1 MSQLSPVLSYTPMLH
16 SRLYHS
22 TPSYPQQNFPA
33 AQGTLDGHP
42 SYDRPLIAQFCA
54 NDPAVFLASAKLIAP
69 YVDAVD
75 LNLGCP
81 QGIAR
86 KGHYGSFLQDEW
98 ELIHNLISALH
109 NSTNL
114 SIPVTAKIR
123 IFDDKQRTL
132 DYARMVLSAGAS
144 FLAVHGRT
152 RDQKGHNTGLADWET
167 IRYLRTHLP
176 PETVIF
182 ANGNVLW
189 PGDADRCLT
198 ATGADGVMSAEGC
211 LHNPTGIF
219 LSPQSH
225 PPEVLFPRVD
235 KVAREYLDIL
245 RTLVLP
251 YIDLHLQGTKVGIK
265 TPVVEPNLTNVKSHL
280 FKLFHALLPRY
291 PEVRRSLSMAKPVHP
306 RNEQAIDPLRD
317 FVAVV
322 DAVEGIIEQHLQ
334 NNPEDQFIA
343 PSTPPSTM
351 INRGDWWVP
360 HGGWVGP
367 KRKENDPHAWDV
379 PWYRAQPYLRPLP
392 EEAVRNGAMAASILR
407 GGTAKPAVNGKGSE
421 KGVFVHRDGDVSEDQ
436 ERDVKRI
443 KLGESVNGNGHILPA
458 DGGAA
463 ASSVVA

>member
-1 MSQLSPVLSYTPMLH
+1 MLH

-22 TPSYPQQNFPA
+22 TLSYSQQNFPA

-54 NDPAVFLASAKLIAP
+54 NDPAAFLASAKLIAP

-86 KGHYGSFLQDEW
+86 KGHYGSFLQNEW
-98 ELIHNLISALH
+98 ELIHNLISTLH
-109 NSTNL
+109 NSTDL

-152 RDQKGHNTGLADWET
+152 REQKGHNTGLADWET

-198 ATGADGVMSAEGC
+198 TTGADGVMSAEGC

-219 LSPQSH
+219 LSPQTH
-225 PPEVLFPRVD
+225 PPEALFPRVD

-245 RTLVLP
+245 HTLVLP
-251 YIDLHLQGTKVGIK
+251 YTDLALQGTKVGMK

-291 PEVRRSLSMAKPVHP
+291 PEVRRRLAVSRPIHP
-306 RNEQAIDPLRD
+306 RNDQAIDPLRD
-317 FVAVV
+317 FVEVV

-334 NNPEDQFIA
+334 DNPEDQLNA
-343 PSTPPSTM
+343 PDTPPPTM
-351 INRGDWWVP
+351 TRCGDWLVP

-367 KRKENDPHAWDV
+367 KRKENDPHTWDV
-379 PWYRAQPYLRPLP
+379 PWYRTQPYLRPLP
-392 EEAVRNGAMAASILR
+392 EEAVRNGAMAASILQK
-407 GGTAKPAVNGKGSE
+407 GTAKAVVEGKGSE
-421 KGVFVHRDGDVSEDQ
+421 KGDSTPGDGGDVVEGQ
-436 ERDVKRI
+436 ERNVKRI
-443 KLGESVNGNGHILPA
+443 KLDGSVNWNEITNHLR
-458 DGGAA
+458 
-463 ASSVVA
+463 